1 VSYATKKMK
10 LHRRE
15 NEAKRERWRRNHAK
29 SGRLRAAQGG
39 VLWDWDPR
47 ALIRPP
53 KRLRR
58 GTWNV
63 RGCPCGHKRH
73 GKYGCLRGCAWGSCT
88 RPVLLGDI
96 HFDDMV
102 DAVRYSM
109 LKAGVFVDRHLVVLA
124 GDIIG
129 GLTRV

>member
-1 VSYATKKMK
+1 
-10 LHRRE
+10 
-15 NEAKRERWRRNHAK
+15 
-29 SGRLRAAQGG
+29 
-39 VLWDWDPR
+39 
-47 ALIRPP
+47 
-53 KRLRR
+53 
-58 GTWNV
+58 
-63 RGCPCGHKRH
+63 
-73 GKYGCLRGCAWGSCT
+73 
-88 RPVLLGDI
+88 VLLGDI